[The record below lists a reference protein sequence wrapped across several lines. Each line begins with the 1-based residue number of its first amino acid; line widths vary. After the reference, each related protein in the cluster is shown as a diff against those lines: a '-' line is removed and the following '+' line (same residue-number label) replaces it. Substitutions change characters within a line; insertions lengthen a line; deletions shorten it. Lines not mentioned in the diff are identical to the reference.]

1 MYAYFLD
8 VNRKKNCI
16 IVTIDGGGDAK
27 YNSITEIKNNNL
39 KVLAM
44 ERIIY

>member
-16 IVTIDGGGDAK
+16 IVTADGGGDAK
-27 YNSITEIKNNNL
+27 YNTITEIK
-39 KVLAM
+39 
-44 ERIIY
+44 E